1 MRDNFMTDEIR
12 CILFCLT
19 IIVYIVS
26 ALEYCNK
33 KTAEIQK
40 QLLQGLPDWVVE
52 EVEELL

>member
-1 MRDNFMTDEIR
+1 MTDEIR